1 MTAGN
6 GNEIAIVGGGIAG
19 LTLGLLLHERGV
31 PFRIY
36 ERAAEFRLLGV
47 GINVLPHAMRVLDGL
62 GLTPALTARAVL
74 TKEAA
79 FANRFGQVFYR
90 EPVGLAAGYA
100 MPQLSIHRGDLHDV
114 LIDALISRAGADRV
128 VMDAACT
135 GFEQSGDGVTL
146 HFESR
151 PSASAAMAIACDG
164 IHSVIRKQMH
174 PDEGDPKYSGYNMW
188 RGTTRTKP
196 FLSGATMLRAGWLA
210 TGKLV
215 AYPVCDKID
224 GEGNQLVNWLAE
236 LETPIRKEV
245 RDWNKPGRVE
255 DFIHA
260 YADWKFD
267 WLDVPELFRRADL
280 ILDFPMVDQDPLP
293 FWSAGR
299 VTLMGDA
306 AHPMYPRG
314 SNGAGQA
321 ILDAEYL
328 ANLLAAGG
336 QPDAVLK
343 AYEAERLDATA
354 RVVLANRVAPP
365 DIILKEVFD
374 RTGDKPFDDIEKIIP
389 RDEMAAMQQRYRE
402 VAGYDLER
410 LKAMAREG

>member
-1 MTAGN
+1 MTN
-6 GNEIAIVGGGIAG
+6 GNEIVIVGGGIAG
-19 LTLGLLLHERGV
+19 LTLGLLLHERGI

-36 ERAAEFRLLGV
+36 ERAADFRQLGV

-74 TKEAA
+74 TREAA

-90 EPVGLAAGYA
+90 EPVGLEAGYA

-114 LIDALISRAGADRV
+114 MIGALAARAGADRV

-135 GFEQSGDGVTL
+135 GFEQSGEAITL
-146 HFESR
+146 HFDSR
-151 PSASAAMAIACDG
+151 PSVTNAMAVACDG
-164 IHSVIRKQMH
+164 IHSAIRKQMH
-174 PDEGDPKYSGYNMW
+174 PHEGDPKYSGYNMW

-196 FLSGATMLRAGWLA
+196 FLTGATMLRAGWLS

-215 AYPVCDKID
+215 AYPIREPDAD
-224 GEGNQLVNWLAE
+224 GLQMVNWLAE

-255 DFIHA
+255 DFLPA

-267 WLDVPELFRRADL
+267 WLEVPELFRKADL

-293 FWSAGR
+293 FWSEGR

-321 ILDAEYL
+321 ILDAEHL
-328 ANLLAAGG
+328 ANLLAG
-336 QPDAVLK
+336 DAIGNAPAALK

-365 DIILKEVFD
+365 DIVLKEVKE
-374 RTGDKPFDDIEKIIP
+374 RTGDRPFDDIEDIIP
-389 RDEMAAMQQRYRE
+389 RAELAAMLQRYKE
-402 VAGYDLER
+402 VAGYDLAR
-410 LKAMAREG
+410 LKAMAGK